1 MAFKHAA
8 RHLSVRGRMAHR
20 RMRQVLSRAGMSQG
34 LGPVTGLCAVVS
46 LVSHAALTWGMVT
59 LEPVR
64 HPDAANDPL
73 VTSRFLYPLLKREPM
88 PQAERVRFVGIGGP
102 QPSSAPA
109 RPKDGPEVGGMVAMA
124 AEVEDMKIEETI
136 SMEPYQAFSELEVD
150 ETAERSPDSEGPVY
164 PDSLLARQI
173 EGEARVRFVID
184 AEGRAIPESFA
195 VIESSHAGFT
205 RAVRLA
211 LPRMKF
217 KPASMGSRPVA
228 QRVEQTFV
236 FKITHAPPVP

>member
-1 MAFKHAA
+1 MALKHAA
-8 RHLSVRGRMAHR
+8 RHLSIRGRMAHR
-20 RMRQVLSRAGMSQG
+20 RIRQVLERAGMAQG
-34 LGPVTGLCAVVS
+34 LGPATGLFSVLSLLSHVV
-46 LVSHAALTWGMVT
+46 LTWGVVT
-59 LEPVR
+59 FEPAL

-73 VTSRFLYPLLKREPM
+73 VTSRFLYPLMKREPR

-102 QPSSAPA
+102 QQSSAPT
-109 RPKDGPEVGGMVAMA
+109 RPREGAEAGGLVAMA
-124 AEVEDMKIEETI
+124 AEVEDIKIEETI

-217 KPASMGSRPVA
+217 KPASMGSKPVA

-236 FKITHAPPVP
+236 FKITQAPPVP

>member
-1 MAFKHAA
+1 MAFKHVA

-20 RMRQVLSRAGMSQG
+20 RMRQVLARTGVSQG
-34 LGPVTGLCAVVS
+34 LGQLTALSFVVS
-46 LVSHAALTWGMVT
+46 LVSHAALTWGLVT
-59 LEPVR
+59 FEPAL

-73 VTSRFLYPLLKREPM
+73 VTSRFLYPLMKREPR
-88 PQAERVRFVGIGGP
+88 PQAERVRFVGVGGP
-102 QPSSAPA
+102 QQSSAPT
-109 RPKDGPEVGGMVAMA
+109 RPKDGAEVGGMVAMA
-124 AEVEDMKIEETI
+124 AEVEEMKIEETI
-136 SMEPYQAFSELEVD
+136 SMEPYQAYSELEVD
-150 ETAERSPDSEGPVY
+150 EAAERSPDSEGPVY

-184 AEGRAIPESFA
+184 AEGRAIPESFG
-195 VIESSHAGFT
+195 VIESSHAGFS

-236 FKITHAPPVP
+236 FKITQATPVP

>member
-20 RMRQVLSRAGMSQG
+20 RMRQVLTRTTMPQAIGTA
-34 LGPVTGLCAVVS
+34 TGLSAVVS
-46 LVSHAALTWGMVT
+46 LVSHVALTWGLAT
-59 LEPVR
+59 LEPVP

-73 VTSRFLYPLLKREPM
+73 LTSRFLYPLMQRQPL
-88 PQAERVRFVGIGGP
+88 PQAERVRFVGLGGP
-102 QPSSAPA
+102 RQESAPS
-109 RPKDGPEVGGMVAMA
+109 RPKDGPDVGGMVAMT
-124 AEVEDMKIEETI
+124 AEVDEPKLEESI
-136 SMEPYQAFSELEVD
+136 SLEAYQAFSELEVD
-150 ETAERSPDSEGPVY
+150 ETAERSPDSEGPIY

-184 AEGRAIPESFA
+184 STGRAIPESFG
-195 VIESSHAGFT
+195 VIEATHAGFAQ
-205 RAVRLA
+205 AVRLA

-217 KPASMGSRPVA
+217 KPASMGAKPVA

-236 FKITHAPPVP
+236 FKISHVPVVP

>member
-1 MAFKHAA
+1 MAFKRAA

-20 RMRQVLSRAGMSQG
+20 RMRQVLARTGVPQG
-34 LGPVTGLCAVVS
+34 LGQVTALGAVVS
-46 LVSHAALTWGMVT
+46 LVSHAALTWGLVT
-59 LEPVR
+59 FEPVR
-64 HPDAANDPL
+64 HPDAADDPL
-73 VTSRFLYPLLKREPM
+73 VTSRFLYPLMRRDPT
-88 PQAERVRFVGIGGP
+88 PQEERVRFVGVGGP
-102 QPSSAPA
+102 QKASAPA
-109 RPKDGPEVGGMVAMA
+109 RPKDGPEAGGMVAMA

-164 PDSLLARQI
+164 PDSLLARQV
-173 EGEARVRFVID
+173 EGEVRVRFVID
-184 AEGRAIPESFA
+184 AEGRAIPESFG
-195 VIESSHAGFT
+195 VIESSHVGFT

-236 FKITHAPPVP
+236 FKITQAPPVP